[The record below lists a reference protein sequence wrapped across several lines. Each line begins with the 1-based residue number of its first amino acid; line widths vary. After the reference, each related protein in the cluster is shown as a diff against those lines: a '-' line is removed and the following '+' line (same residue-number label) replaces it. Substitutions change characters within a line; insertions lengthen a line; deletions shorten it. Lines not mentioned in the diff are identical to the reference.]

1 MTGPGSSA
9 WLSLIWR
16 DVRLAWTG
24 GGLWL
29 PIVFYLAVATLFPF
43 VVGPDKALLAR
54 TGGGVLWIAALL
66 ASLLPIER
74 LILPDRQSGVLDQ
87 LALRGWSD
95 EWLALTKITGHIAGF
110 GLPLLLATPVALV
123 LMGVPDGKMGIL
135 FWGLALAMPALAGL
149 GVTISALTA
158 GLTGA
163 AALGGLLL
171 VPLSV
176 PLLIFGA
183 GTLGENPGSAMQ
195 LLAATSIAM
204 TALSPFAAGAA
215 LRAARD

>member
-1 MTGPGSSA
+1 MNGFF
-9 WLSLIWR
+9 LLVWR

-24 GGLWL
+24 GGIWL
-29 PIVFYLAVATLFPF
+29 PVIFYLAVATLFPF

-54 TGGGVLWIAALL
+54 TGGGILWIAALL

-74 LILPDRQSGVLDQ
+74 LILPDRQAGVLDQ

-95 EWLALTKITGHIAGF
+95 ESLAVAKIVGHILGF

-123 LMGVPDGKMGIL
+123 LMGVPDTQMAVMFG
-135 FWGLALAMPALAGL
+135 GLALALPALAGL
-149 GVTISALTA
+149 GVTIAALTA
-158 GLTGA
+158 GLSGA
-163 AALGGLLL
+163 AALGGLLM
-171 VPLSV
+171 VPLAV

-183 GTLGENPGSAMQ
+183 GTLGDNPGNALQ
-195 LLAATSIAM
+195 LLAATSLAM

-215 LRAARD
+215 LRAGRG

>member
-1 MTGPGSSA
+1 MNA
-9 WLSLIWR
+9 FVSLVWR

-29 PIVFYLAVATLFPF
+29 PIIFYLAVATLFPF
-43 VVGPDKALLAR
+43 VVGPDRVLLAR

-74 LILPDRQSGVLDQ
+74 LILPDRQTGVLDQ

-95 EWLALTKITGHIAGF
+95 EWLASAKIVGHIAGF
-110 GLPLLLATPVALV
+110 GVPLLLATPVAIV
-123 LMGVPDGKMGIL
+123 LLGLPDGKASTMIV
-135 FWGLALAMPALAGL
+135 GLALALPAMAGL
-149 GVTISALTA
+149 GVTIAALTA
-158 GLTGA
+158 GLNGA

-171 VPLSV
+171 VPLAIPV
-176 PLLIFGA
+176 LIFGA
-183 GTLGENPGSAMQ
+183 GTLGENSGNALQ
-195 LLAATSIAM
+195 LLAATSLAI

-215 LRAARD
+215 LRAGRE